1 MSPSTPATPSQLA
14 PTPSPGVSAT
24 SPTPPP
30 ASPAAGAPEPC
41 WSLTLHPKLPLHY
54 VHGVPWCVALGVVD
68 CLRDAGLERA
78 GVFWPHDI
86 DRGDGELL
94 TMTVSGGADEEGMYV
109 TLRVQGEASGMD
121 VGALDAA
128 VRRRVDAWERAV
140 SEGRCAAGPLAS
152 FLSEL
157 FDRMTLMGE
166 DVDVLY
172 PNGRPFDRGSLAGLD
187 VWGRA
192 TVRRADGSELQI
204 APEQARLRRAR

>member
-1 MSPSTPATPSQLA
+1 M
-14 PTPSPGVSAT
+14 
-24 SPTPPP
+24 
-30 ASPAAGAPEPC
+30 
-41 WSLTLHPKLPLHY
+41 TLHPKLPLHY

-68 CLRDAGLERA
+68 YLRDAGLERA

-109 TLRVQGEASGMD
+109 TLRVQGEAPGMD

-157 FDRMTLMGE
+157 FDRMTLMGA

-192 TVRRADGSELQI
+192 TVRCADGSELQI

>member
-1 MSPSTPATPSQLA
+1 MSPT
-14 PTPSPGVSAT
+14 
-24 SPTPPP
+24 
-30 ASPAAGAPEPC
+30 AGAPELC

-68 CLRDAGLERA
+68 CLRDAGFDRA

-86 DRGDGELL
+86 DRGDGVLL
-94 TMTVSGGADEEGMYV
+94 AMAASGGADEEGMYV

-128 VRRRVDAWERAV
+128 VRRRVDAWERDV
-140 SEGRCAAGPLAS
+140 SEGRCVAGPLAS
-152 FLSEL
+152 FLPEL
-157 FDRMTLMGE
+157 FDRMMLMGA

-172 PNGRPFDRGSLAGLD
+172 PNGRAFDRGALVGLD